1 MWQSPKPWF
10 EMLTVDIKD
19 GEIGFGV
26 EGLAPWPAR
35 GCRIFHFITKLEV
48 REAKLEV
55 MFEES
60 VVDSPGH

>member
-19 GEIGFGV
+19 GEMVSGWKGWHP
-26 EGLAPWPAR
+26 GQQG

-60 VVDSPGH
+60 VVDSLGH